1 MRVITGTAR
10 GVPLKAPRGMDTRP
24 TMDQVKEGI
33 FSAIQFEVEGRTAL
47 DLFAG
52 SGQLGIEAL
61 SRGAAHCTF
70 VDKGREP
77 VSVIRENLKKTRL
90 EERAE
95 VVQAD
100 YSSYLKTCRRQFDLI
115 LLDPPY
121 AEIFLE
127 TALKI
132 ISEIDILTNSG
143 IIVCERP
150 FEKSLPDDI
159 PGLVR
164 YRDYRY
170 GKAAVTIFRR
180 GSPSGG
186 AMKTAIYPGSFDP
199 VTNGHLN
206 IITRAARSFDR
217 LIVCVMYNCE
227 KKPMFT
233 PEERAELIRR
243 VTADIPNVA
252 VMHSDKLLADFAR
265 EQGSSIIIKGLRAVS
280 DFEREFQMALM
291 NHKLNPG
298 LDTMFLTAEHQFMYL
313 SSSAVKE
320 LARYDADVSDF
331 LPAAIIPDFKA
342 RMMEQI

>member
-1 MRVITGTAR
+1 MRIITGSRR
-10 GVPLKAPRGMDTRP
+10 GRKLKTLPGDAVRP
-24 TMDQVKEGI
+24 TPDRVKEALFNI
-33 FSAIQFEVEGRTAL
+33 LQFDLEGRLFL

-52 SGQLGIEAL
+52 SGQIGLEAL

-77 VSVIRENLKKTRL
+77 IAVIRENLKKTRL

-150 FEKSLPDDI
+150 FDKSLPEHI

-180 GSPSGG
+180 G
-186 AMKTAIYPGSFDP
+186 
-199 VTNGHLN
+199 
-206 IITRAARSFDR
+206 
-217 LIVCVMYNCE
+217 
-227 KKPMFT
+227 
-233 PEERAELIRR
+233 
-243 VTADIPNVA
+243 
-252 VMHSDKLLADFAR
+252 
-265 EQGSSIIIKGLRAVS
+265 
-280 DFEREFQMALM
+280 
-291 NHKLNPG
+291 
-298 LDTMFLTAEHQFMYL
+298 
-313 SSSAVKE
+313 
-320 LARYDADVSDF
+320 
-331 LPAAIIPDFKA
+331 
-342 RMMEQI
+342 